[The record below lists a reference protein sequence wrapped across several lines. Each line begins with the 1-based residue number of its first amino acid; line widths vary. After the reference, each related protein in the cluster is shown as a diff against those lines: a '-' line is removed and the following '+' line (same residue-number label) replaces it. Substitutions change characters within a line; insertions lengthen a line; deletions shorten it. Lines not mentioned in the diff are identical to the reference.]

1 VKTLRP
7 FWNKSKPKESFR
19 NVTQSDHARF
29 LQSAAWKRI
38 REVVIRRDLNICQS
52 CKVAIHITKKPP
64 EIDHIQPVSEGG
76 SYTDIDNLQ
85 CLCSRCHKKK
95 TAKEISNRKQI

>member
-1 VKTLRP
+1 MKTLRP
-7 FWNKSKPKESFR
+7 FWNKSKPNESFR

-76 SYTDIDNLQ
+76 SYTDIDNLNAYAVDAT
-85 CLCSRCHKKK
+85 R
-95 TAKEISNRKQI
+95 RKQLRR